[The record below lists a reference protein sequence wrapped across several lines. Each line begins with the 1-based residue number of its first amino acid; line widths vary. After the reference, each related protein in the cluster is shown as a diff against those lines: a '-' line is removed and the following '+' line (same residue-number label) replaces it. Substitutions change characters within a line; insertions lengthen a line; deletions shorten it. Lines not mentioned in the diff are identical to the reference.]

1 MGLSLMSSTEKA
13 HLIHKNFFEL
23 LFLIEQKMKD
33 IVQEEDSELSMPEVS
48 VLRIL
53 VTEGEM
59 SLIEVAQ
66 KTGKDKS
73 QITRVIQDLVKKDIL
88 RKERSEIDRRS
99 FNLKLNAGVKEKM
112 SFYLKKEQ
120 ELVLEM
126 LNGISEK
133 EQQSLDKL
141 LFAMRGNLK

>member
-1 MGLSLMSSTEKA
+1 MSNTEKA
-13 HLIHKNFFEL
+13 HSIHKNFFEL

-88 RKERSEIDRRS
+88 RKERSETDRRS

-141 LFAMRGNLK
+141 LFTMHGNLK